1 MLNWVD
7 TKFVG
12 LISSRLSR
20 FTRKSN
26 SLWNCRC
33 PICGD
38 SQKNKLKARG
48 FLYEKTGKLFYM
60 CHNCHASMSFGNF
73 IKTLDPELHNQYALE
88 TFKERSSS
96 GVSEIQKS
104 KSDPEPDISK
114 FQKPKFIKYTELNA
128 LKKVSQL
135 DPAHPAKR
143 YVVSRQIPNYFHSR
157 LFYTSKFKAFTNKL
171 KPGKFENVEVDE
183 PRMIIPLVDTSGNL
197 FGFQGRSFAST
208 GMRYITIILD
218 EQPPKVFGLDRI
230 DKSKTVYVVEG
241 PIDSM
246 FVPNCIAM
254 VGSSLDLSTLSI
266 DRSKFVVVFD
276 NEPRNKE
283 ICSSVEKYIQMGYRV
298 CIWPD
303 HIEQKD
309 INDMV
314 LAGIKP
320 QDIKLIIDNNTYHG
334 LSAMVRFNA
343 WKKV

>member
-7 TKFVG
+7 TKYVG

-26 SLWNCRC
+26 ALWNCRC

-38 SQKNKLKARG
+38 SKRNKLKARG

-60 CHNCHASMSFGNF
+60 CHNCHASMSFSNF
-73 IKTLDPELHNQYALE
+73 IKTLDPELHSQYALE
-88 TFKERSSS
+88 SFKERASV
-96 GVSEIQKS
+96 GVSEKIKS
-104 KSDPEPDISK
+104 KTDPEPDISK

-128 LKKVSQL
+128 IKKVSQL

-143 YVVSRQIPNYFHSR
+143 YIQSRQIPNYFHSR
-157 LFYTSKFKAFTNKL
+157 LFYAPKFKAFTNKFI
-171 KPGKFENVEVDE
+171 PNKFEDVEVDE
-183 PRMIIPLVDTSGNL
+183 PRLIIPLVDDKGNL
-197 FGFQGRSFAST
+197 FGFQGRSFAKT
-208 GMRYITIILD
+208 GMRYVTIILD
-218 EQPPKVFGLDRI
+218 NGPPKVFGMDRI
-230 DKSKTVYVVEG
+230 DKNKTVYIVEG

-246 FVPNCIAM
+246 FLPNGLAM
-254 VGSSLDLSTLSI
+254 VGSSLDLSTLPI

-283 ICSSVEKYIQMGYRV
+283 ICSSVEKYIKLGYRV

-314 LAGIKP
+314 LAGITP
-320 QDIKLIIDNNTYHG
+320 QDIKLTIDVNTYQG
-334 LSAMVRFNA
+334 LGALMRFNA